1 MEKFL
6 VRLYKY
12 YLTYIAAP
20 MNRVRRLPP
29 GAKSLFIAKFD
40 GLGDF
45 FLLLP
50 VLKQL
55 RGAGWRVTVAG
66 NPFQREILD
75 HCGLDIASVP
85 FAPGSVAAV
94 RTAFNAVREARP
106 EYAVNLSMSAWG
118 GILVNQSRAPHTA
131 GLLQEREWYV
141 YKGTKLLYDR
151 TVSYDPSLHGFEVTN
166 RFFSELLQVQ
176 PAEPHFERPAV
187 EGREIAVHPYAKWP
201 PRRWPW
207 FEDLIGLLLEAGYRC
222 VLLGTPG
229 EHEGFG
235 HSAGLAA
242 RFEKTFGCRVARLD
256 SVSGLLAEIE
266 RCRAFIGNDSG
277 PAHYAALIGRPT
289 FVLWGPG
296 NYDRVRPLGRDVH
309 IIKKEIACR
318 PCRQRGETCTNGINE
333 CLRMISVEVVMK
345 KFREHLK
352 P

>member
-1 MEKFL
+1 MEKIT

-20 MNRVRRLPP
+20 VNRARRLPP
-29 GAKSLFIAKFD
+29 EAKSLFIAKFD
-40 GLGDF
+40 GMGDF

-50 VLKQL
+50 VLKRL

-66 NPFQREILD
+66 NRYQREILD
-75 HCGLDIASVP
+75 NCGLDVASVP
-85 FAPGSVAAV
+85 FAPESVAAI
-94 RTAFNAVREARP
+94 RAAMSAVREARP

-118 GILVNQSRAPHTA
+118 GILVNQSRAPHTV

-166 RFFSELLQVQ
+166 RFFAELLQVQ
-176 PAEPHFERPAV
+176 AAEPRFDLPV
-187 EGREIAVHPYAKWP
+187 ETGTEIAVHPYAKWA

-207 FEDLIGLLLEAGYRC
+207 FEELINRLLSAGYRC

-229 EHEGFG
+229 EHDA
-235 HSAGLAA
+235 AGLAA
-242 RFEKTFGCRVARLD
+242 RFKTMDGCRVARLD

-266 RCRAFIGNDSG
+266 RCRAFLGNDSG
-277 PAHYAALIGRPT
+277 PAHYAALIGKPT

-296 NYDRVRPLGRDVH
+296 NYDRVRPLGRNVH
-309 IIKKEIACR
+309 IFRKEIACR
-318 PCRQRGETCTNGINE
+318 PCRQRGETCTNGVNE
-333 CLRMISVEVVMK
+333 CLRMITVEEVIK
-345 KFREHLK
+345 EFRENLK